1 MLHYFPCVPSRRTHV
16 ATATLLL
23 LTALGCGAQPS
34 PVTGRVKFKDNSD
47 VSVLAG
53 YEIAFDSDA
62 KSAGAVGHIAA
73 DGTFKLTTFSA
84 DDGALPGAYHIS
96 IAPPLTPD
104 APPAKAHIPTKYSD
118 PSTSGLT
125 TIIKPGQSTILLEL
139 DRLP

>member
-73 DGTFKLTTFSA
+73 DGTVVSNFENETIVIDGNTYDGGKLLRWNSRDYFSLA
-84 DDGALPGAYHIS
+84 AIRDELGFERDGQTGTVTLVAA
-96 IAPPLTPD
+96 
-104 APPAKAHIPTKYSD
+104 
-118 PSTSGLT
+118 
-125 TIIKPGQSTILLEL
+125 
-139 DRLP
+139 